1 MRQKVRA
8 MDGKLIG
15 RRKAL
20 KYFGFLSASAA
31 GTKFLSDWLP
41 GGREAFAAT
50 APGGMVAITG
60 MSQSAEAASEGSYVP
75 QFFKPEEFRTV
86 EMLTEMIIPTDDQ
99 PGAKEARVT
108 DYIDFVVYSAAEF
121 EPALQKDWIEGL
133 RLLNELSST
142 KFGKAFSDIS
152 TSHREDLLSEISGPE
167 HDQKI
172 THPGFSF
179 YRLLKAMTLEAFFT
193 SKVGLMDFLEYK
205 GLAFLTEFPGCTH
218 PEHQA

>member
-1 MRQKVRA
+1 MVKA

-15 RRKAL
+15 RREAL

-31 GTKFLSDWLP
+31 GTEFLANWLP
-41 GGREAFAAT
+41 GSREALAAS

-60 MSQSAEAASEGSYVP
+60 ISQPAAASGEPYVP
-75 QFFKPEEFRTV
+75 QFFKPEEFRAI
-86 EMLTEMIIPTDDQ
+86 EMLTEMIIPTDEK
-99 PGAKEARVT
+99 PGAKEARVA

-121 EPALQKDWIEGL
+121 EPSLQKDWIDGL
-133 RLLNELSST
+133 ALVNELSS
-142 KFGKAFSDIS
+142 KKYGKPFAGIS
-152 TSHREDLLSEISGPE
+152 SSQREELLTEMSGPE
-167 HDQKI
+167 HDAKL
-172 THPGFSF
+172 THPGFAF

-218 PEHQA
+218 PEHQT

>member
-1 MRQKVRA
+1 

-31 GTKFLSDWLP
+31 GAEFLANWLP
-41 GGREAFAAT
+41 SGGEALAAS

-60 MSQSAEAASEGSYVP
+60 ISQSAPAASEGSYVP

-99 PGAKEARVT
+99 PGAKEAKVT

-121 EPALQKDWIEGL
+121 EPALQKEWIEGL
-133 RLLNELSST
+133 RLLDELSS
-142 KFGKAFSDIS
+142 KKYAKPFSDIS
-152 TSHREDLLSEISGPE
+152 PSQRDKLLAEMSGPE
-167 HDQKI
+167 NDPKV
-172 THPGFSF
+172 THPGFPF

-205 GLAFLTEFPGCTH
+205 GLAFLAEFPGCTH